1 LYEDEEVK
9 LMKEAKILKDK
20 DDPTQRK
27 VYRPKDKKMSKTTL
41 IVITK
46 ISFSAFKIVIII
58 INLDIRGRNVLSS
71 HMNLNNN
78 SILFM

>member
-1 LYEDEEVK
+1 
-9 LMKEAKILKDK
+9 MKEAKTLKDK
-20 DDPTQRK
+20 DDRPQRK

-41 IVITK
+41 MVIIK
-46 ISFSAFKIVIII
+46 ISFSALKIIIII